1 MFRVLFGVLAGIFVI
16 APLASGEVGIDL
28 VQISSTTQTIL
39 EKAILVVQLIVS
51 DGETMSQGVNHA
63 V

>member
-28 VQISSTTQTIL
+28 VQISSAAQTIL

-51 DGETMSQGVNHA
+51 DGETMNQGVNNA
-63 V
+63 L

>member
-16 APLASGEVGIDL
+16 APFVSGDVGIDFA
-28 VQISSTTQTIL
+28 QISSATQTIL

-51 DGETMSQGVNHA
+51 DGETMNQGVNNA
-63 V
+63 L